1 MTPLAERAAYTTM
14 PYRIVLI
21 AGDGIGPE
29 VTAAAQRVVNATGLD
44 IKWQTCLAG
53 QSALDAVG
61 SPLPAETLAA
71 VRAAAATLKGPTAT
85 PSGTGFRSVNVE
97 LRQKLQLYANY
108 RPARSMPGVP
118 SRYENVDL
126 IVVRENTEGL
136 YSGLE
141 HEVIPGVVE
150 SLRVVTESASERI
163 ARFAF
168 ETARRQGRK
177 RVTCVHK
184 ANILKLS
191 DGLFLRTCRRVAE
204 SFPDI
209 AFDDSIIDA
218 AAMKLVLDPHS
229 FDVMVMENLFGD
241 IVSDLTA
248 GLVGGLGLAPSAN
261 IGHGVAVFEAVHG
274 SAPDIAGKGFAN
286 PTAIILSAVLM
297 LRYLNEREAA
307 DRIETAVRT
316 VYAHSEPPGSP
327 RRLTR
332 DLGGTATTEEFVD
345 AVLSAIQ

>member
-1 MTPLAERAAYTTM
+1 MA
-14 PYRIVLI
+14 YRIVLI
-21 AGDGIGPE
+21 PGDGIGPE
-29 VTAAAQRVVNATGLD
+29 VTAAAQRVIEATGLEVE
-44 IKWQTCLAG
+44 WETHLAG
-53 QSALDAVG
+53 QAALDELG
-61 SPLPAETLAA
+61 SPLPAETLDA
-71 VRAAAATLKGPTAT
+71 VRSADATLKGPTAT

-108 RPARSMPGVP
+108 RPARSLPGVP

-141 HEVIPGVVE
+141 HEVVPGVVE
-150 SLRVVTESASERI
+150 SLRVVTEHASERI

-191 DGLFLRTCRRVAE
+191 DGLFLRTCGRVAKE
-204 SFPDI
+204 FSDI
-209 AFDDSIIDA
+209 AYDDSIIDA
-218 AAMKLVLDPHS
+218 AAMKLVLNPQT

-261 IGHGVAVFEAVHG
+261 VGDGVAVFEAVHG
-274 SAPDIAGKGFAN
+274 SAPDIAGKGVAN
-286 PTAIILSAVLM
+286 PTAVILSAVLM
-297 LRYLNEREAA
+297 LRYLGEKAVA
-307 DRIETAVRT
+307 DQIENAIRSVFTGGTVRT
-316 VYAHSEPPGSP
+316 G
-327 RRLTR
+327 
-332 DLGGTATTEEFVD
+332 DLGGAATTLQFIE
-345 AVLSAIQ
+345 AVLATMA

>member
-1 MTPLAERAAYTTM
+1 MA
-14 PYRIVLI
+14 YRIALI
-21 AGDGIGPE
+21 PGDGIGPE
-29 VTAAAQRVVNATGLD
+29 VAAAARRIVEATGLAVE
-44 IKWQTCLAG
+44 WHTVQAG
-53 QSALDAVG
+53 QSALDTLG
-61 SPLPAETLAA
+61 SPLPEETLAA
-71 VRAAAATLKGPTAT
+71 VRNADATLKGPTAT

-97 LRQKLQLYANY
+97 LRQRLQLYANY

-141 HEVIPGVVE
+141 HEVVPGVVE

-168 ETARRQGRK
+168 ETARQQGRR

-209 AFDDSIIDA
+209 QFDDSIIDA
-218 AAMKLVLDPHS
+218 TAMKLVINPQA

-274 SAPDIAGKGFAN
+274 SAPDIAGKGLAN
-286 PTAIILSAVLM
+286 PTALILSAVLM
-297 LRYLNEREAA
+297 LRYLGEKEMA
-307 DRIETAVRT
+307 DRVETAIRSVFTRGK
-316 VYAHSEPPGSP
+316 V
-327 RRLTR
+327 LTS
-332 DLGGTATTEEFVD
+332 DLGGRATTSQFV
-345 AVLSAIQ
+345 ASVLENLP

>member
-1 MTPLAERAAYTTM
+1 MAHQL
-14 PYRIVLI
+14 VLI
-21 AGDGIGPE
+21 PGDGIGPE
-29 VTAAAQRVVNATGLD
+29 VTQATLRVIEAAGVAVEW
-44 IKWQTCLAG
+44 KTCLAG

-71 VRAAAATLKGPTAT
+71 VRQAAATLKGPTAT

-97 LRQKLQLYANY
+97 LRQKLNLFANY
-108 RPARSMPGVP
+108 RPARSLPGVP

-141 HEVIPGVVE
+141 HEVVPGVVE
-150 SLRVVTESASERI
+150 SLRVVTEAASERI

-168 ETARRQGRK
+168 ETAQRQGRK

-191 DGLFLRTCRRVAE
+191 DGLFLRTCGRVAE

-209 AFDDSIIDA
+209 AFDDSIIDS
-218 AAMKLVLDPHS
+218 AAMKLVLNPHA

-261 IGHGVAVFEAVHG
+261 VGDRVAVFEAVHG
-274 SAPDIAGKGFAN
+274 SAPDIAGRGIAN
-286 PTAIILSAVLM
+286 PTAVILSAVLM
-297 LRYLNEREAA
+297 LRYLGEKAAA
-307 DRIETAVRT
+307 DRIEAAVHAVFSEGRART
-316 VYAHSEPPGSP
+316 G
-327 RRLTR
+327 
-332 DLGGTATTEEFVD
+332 DLGGKATTNQFVD
-345 AVLSAIQ
+345 ALIAAM